1 MTNEGKIDIKD
12 IRILQLEHCIEKFK
26 EYDNKR
32 KEYYSNILREL
43 GELKSYV
50 EELED
55 TNLLASKCIKQK
67 RELKRLHN
75 IINLKKISEIEVK
88 DITLKKAVDQIS
100 VLKKENNSLRKQN
113 NRLLSDI
120 SMLVTKLNKYE
131 NNKN

>member
-100 VLKKENNSLRKQN
+100 ALKKENNSLRKQN
-113 NRLLSDI
+113 TRLHSDI

>member
-32 KEYYSNILREL
+32 KEYCSNILREL

-55 TNLLASKCIKQK
+55 TNHLASKCIKQK

-113 NRLLSDI
+113 NRLLSDV

>member
-32 KEYYSNILREL
+32 KEYCSNILREL

-55 TNLLASKCIKQK
+55 TNHLASKCIKQK

-113 NRLLSDI
+113 NRLHSDI